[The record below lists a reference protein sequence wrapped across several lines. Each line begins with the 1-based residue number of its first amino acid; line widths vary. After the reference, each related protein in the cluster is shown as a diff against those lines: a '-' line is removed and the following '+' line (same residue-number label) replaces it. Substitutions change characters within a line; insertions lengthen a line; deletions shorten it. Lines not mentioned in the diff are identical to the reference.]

1 MLETSPS
8 TSEHA
13 ATSAEVAALRQ
24 NVSHGDPTNFNPIEH
39 DR

>member
-1 MLETSPS
+1 MLETGPS

-24 NVSHGDPTNFNPIEH
+24 NVSRRDPTDFNLIEH